1 MYLLCVCVSRVLTRQ
16 KKRSLSR
23 TENIKNTA
31 QCAKKTGAESKCL
44 NTAQSR
50 QTLTWY
56 IKNTAQCAKKTGAE
70 SKFLKYSAIKANSNL
85 VYKKYSAMC
94 KENRGRVQVLKI
106 QRNPGGHP
114 GVCAVFY
121 PGGHPG
127 VCAVFYYIL

>member
-70 SKFLKYSAIKANSNL
+70 SKFLKYSAIQVVIQEFALYFIQVVIQEFALYFIIFFSL
-85 VYKKYSAMC
+85 SFIYQVRQEVSTRTHTYTHKKD
-94 KENRGRVQVLKI
+94 L
-106 QRNPGGHP
+106 
-114 GVCAVFY
+114 
-121 PGGHPG
+121 
-127 VCAVFYYIL
+127 